1 MRHFP
6 MCLALTALLR
16 DLSHLENL
24 TMRSLTL
31 AGAAMLATALLTGC
45 DNAVDSMDPMSVTP
59 GTPAFAA
66 GAVDPN
72 SLTPIPPAGA
82 VCSADG
88 QWIICHTS
96 LSLAPVNELS
106 GDVLPCGPVYQTG
119 TDERRGIRWYN
130 SDGLLAKRFVSQDV
144 ELTWSLSPTGA
155 GPLVTLSAHANW
167 RNVYAVP
174 GSDAD
179 TEPQPTHGNELTIS
193 QAGVGVI
200 AHIAGL
206 DGKGDTHRGVFR
218 LFDDPAVAASLC
230 AALTL

>member
-1 MRHFP
+1 MQ
-6 MCLALTALLR
+6 
-16 DLSHLENL
+16 
-24 TMRSLTL
+24 SLTL
-31 AGAAMLATALLTGC
+31 TGAAILAAALMTGC
-45 DNAVDSMDPMSVTP
+45 DYAADSMEPVIGTP

-72 SLTPIPPAGA
+72 TLIPTPPVGA

-96 LSLAPVNELS
+96 LSFAPLNEPS

-130 SDGLLAKRFVSQDV
+130 SDALLAKRFVTQDV
-144 ELTWSLSPTGA
+144 DFTWSLSPTGA
-155 GPLVTLSAHANW
+155 GPFVTLLAHTNW

-179 TEPQPTHGNELTIS
+179 AEPQPTHGNELTIR
-193 QAGVGVI
+193 QAGGGVI
-200 AHIAGL
+200 VHIAGL
-206 DGKGDTHRGVFR
+206 EGMDDTHRGVFR

-230 AALTL
+230 AALTP